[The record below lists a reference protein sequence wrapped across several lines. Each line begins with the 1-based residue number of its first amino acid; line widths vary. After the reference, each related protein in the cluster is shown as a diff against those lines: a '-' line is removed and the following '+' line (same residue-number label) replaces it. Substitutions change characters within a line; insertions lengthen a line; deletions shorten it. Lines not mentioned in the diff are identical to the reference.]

1 MAGVNR
7 NQRLRW
13 LPSVLS
19 VLARPTACWQQ
30 YGSVV
35 RRAFTTTSPRMM
47 PEGPEVKHLSDSIDR
62 VVGGGRY
69 ALVEAQ
75 VRSGRYLDGARPQ
88 GWDEMLD
95 LLPLEIEGCHSRGKF
110 MYFTLVSKLAKP
122 LETGPAIEREA
133 ERIADKLEEKRYSLW
148 STLGLTGWWSVDP
161 TRTHTR
167 VVLMARCVDKPDAAP
182 VPLAYADMR
191 NFGTLR
197 FSSDQAE
204 LDAKLASLGLA
215 WLDGECGWDAFRALA
230 ERTAARY
237 PKRPLA
243 VFLMDQAKTA
253 GVGNYILSEALYRAR
268 VDPFASCGALDGAGW
283 AALHAAIS
291 AVMTES
297 FAVQGSGW
305 RQRFALRVYARAA
318 DPEGRAVVR
327 CTGPHKRSIYYVP
340 EVQRVGQADAA
351 PSEADEPQHQPRST
365 LDR

>member
-47 PEGPEVKHLSDSIDR
+47 PEGPEVKHLSESIDR

-88 GWDEMLD
+88 GWDEMSD

-110 MYFTLVSKLAKP
+110 MYFTLVSK
-122 LETGPAIEREA
+122 
-133 ERIADKLEEKRYSLW
+133 EERYSLW

-161 TRTHTR
+161 TRAHTR
-167 VVLMARCVDKPDAAP
+167 VVLMAKCLDDTPDAAP

-283 AALHAAIS
+283 RALHAAIS

-365 LDR
+365 LET